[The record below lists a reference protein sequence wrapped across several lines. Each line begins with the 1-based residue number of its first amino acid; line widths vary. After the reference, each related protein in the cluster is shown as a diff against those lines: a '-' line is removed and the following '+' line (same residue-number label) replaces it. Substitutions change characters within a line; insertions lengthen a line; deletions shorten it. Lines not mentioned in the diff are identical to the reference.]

1 MIGRTLSVAERVM
14 EAAPG
19 CPFKHASIAG
29 VSRTT
34 AAHGFA
40 LRSQGSNENSIVL
53 FFFFFSSPPIGAL
66 RGDRHF
72 VCGFLASVLLHC
84 RMAEDDDDEK
94 SGDLLLEVWRVD
106 MRRVSRWGVPGTSL

>member
-1 MIGRTLSVAERVM
+1 M

-53 FFFFFSSPPIGAL
+53 FFFFFRPRRSVLSGEIGTSFAASSPVYYFTAAW
-66 RGDRHF
+66 R
-72 VCGFLASVLLHC
+72 
-84 RMAEDDDDEK
+84 RMMTMKRAAIFC
-94 SGDLLLEVWRVD
+94 
-106 MRRVSRWGVPGTSL
+106 